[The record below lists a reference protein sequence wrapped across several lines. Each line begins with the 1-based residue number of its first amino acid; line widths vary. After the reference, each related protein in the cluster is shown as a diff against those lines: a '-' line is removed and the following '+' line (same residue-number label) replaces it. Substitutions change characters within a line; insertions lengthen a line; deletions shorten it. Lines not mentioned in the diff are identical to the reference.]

1 MLRVARR
8 GVLLIEPHDYVVEL
22 QYIKNLGEHAES
34 FVVSGHWFH
43 SARRERADLHH
54 ARLSE
59 PCAVQF
65 SFSTPTAMDQL
76 SAVDKSTDSH
86 QMSAGIFEF
95 PDNYEQPYNGNSGKG
110 NYVYRVSVSDFAG
123 CHLKK
128 QLKPASYLS
137 ISIHEMHGAVLASIC
152 F

>member
-43 SARRERADLHH
+43 SARRERAELHH

-65 SFSTPTAMDQL
+65 SFSTPTVMDQL
-76 SAVDKSTDSH
+76 SAG
-86 QMSAGIFEF
+86 QI
-95 PDNYEQPYNGNSGKG
+95 NGFASNVCRHLRVRRQLRAALQRKQWKG
-110 NYVYRVSVSDFAG
+110 
-123 CHLKK
+123 
-128 QLKPASYLS
+128 QLRLPR
-137 ISIHEMHGAVLASIC
+137 IRE
-152 F
+152 

>member
-22 QYIKNLGEHAES
+22 QYIKHLGEHAES
-34 FVVSGHWFH
+34 FVISGHWFH
-43 SARRERADLHH
+43 SARCELAELHH

-65 SFSTPTAMDQL
+65 SFSTPTVMDQL
-76 SAVDKSTDSH
+76 SAGQINGFASNVCRH
-86 QMSAGIFEF
+86 LRV

-128 QLKPASYLS
+128 PS
-137 ISIHEMHGAVLASIC
+137 
-152 F
+152 